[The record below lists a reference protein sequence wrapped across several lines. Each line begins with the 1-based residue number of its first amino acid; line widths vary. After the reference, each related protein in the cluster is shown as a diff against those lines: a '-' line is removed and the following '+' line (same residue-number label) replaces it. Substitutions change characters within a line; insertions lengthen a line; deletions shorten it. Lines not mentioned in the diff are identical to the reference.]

1 LTRPHATRDDA
12 KVLFTY
18 FFDSPIQ
25 AMIDTRFSSK
35 LLKRFSA
42 EINLSIC
49 KSLNPFPELVAVAQT
64 ERLLASVGDPSQV
77 QPHATYIEGVTPGK
91 LLYLTFAVFRGI
103 RYLSS
108 ISEVKK
114 EAPQNSNLF
123 RISGSSLVV
132 CRDDFAILDLWC
144 PDSKVV
150 LEKDW
155 KDSAYYSIADLGNN
169 DSKGSAFLAY
179 SDVSRTLWNLPTALT
194 YPGTVS

>member
-12 KVLFTY
+12 KTLFTY

-35 LLKRFSA
+35 LLNRFSA

-49 KSLNPFPELVAVAQT
+49 KFLNPFPELVAVAQT

-77 QPHATYIEGVTPGK
+77 QPHATYVEGIIPGK
-91 LLYLTFAVFRGI
+91 LLYLTFTAFRGI

-114 EAPQNSNLF
+114 EAPQKSSLF
-123 RISGSSLVV
+123 KISGPSLVI
-132 CRDDFAILDLWC
+132 CRDNFAILDLWC

-150 LEKDW
+150 PEKDW
-155 KDSAYYSIADLGNN
+155 EDSVYYSIADLGNS

-179 SDVSRTLWNLPTALT
+179 SDVSRTL
-194 YPGTVS
+194 